1 MAVQIDSD
9 ISGVDELQ
17 RKMELLDTKM
27 QIAIHER
34 FQAEANLIKATAQSY
49 APVRTGFLRSTIYV
63 VVTGLMHVKIGA
75 WAHYAK
81 YQEFGTRRTHGIHFL
96 SRAFQEHWSRF
107 RQAIDYVVDKV
118 IGEVAAT

>member
-1 MAVQIDSD
+1 MAVQIDCD

-17 RKMELLDTKM
+17 RKMELLDTKL
-27 QIAIHER
+27 QADIHER
-34 FQAEANLIKATAQSY
+34 LQAEANLIKATAQSY

-75 WAHYAK
+75 WAFYAK
-81 YQEFGTRRTHGIHFL
+81 YQEFGTRRTRGVHFL
-96 SRAFQEHWSRF
+96 SRAFQEHWPRL